1 MIPPPISRPPGGER
15 GKTKITMGRGRGKLK
30 TNREGEGKRR
40 ARISHGPRNVK
51 TSANLALVY
60 TQRQLHSSHGLT
72 GKASL
77 PLFLAS
83 CLPSPCSLG
92 PLPTK
97 KAQVRA
103 YYNADSISPPTF
115 FSLLARQIRS
125 ERERERKA
133 SRYPESLIR
142 LAAFLPRLT
151 VAVKC
156 LFFPS
161 DSFLL
166 LPLPSRENCAK
177 KFYPLY
183 LFILRRPAAQQPR
196 KKDLT
201 GEGDKRHLPF
211 SSFREKIREIS
222 IRLVS
227 IFFPLPS
234 ARRRKIGRAGKV
246 RSSIPFPFHL
256 SLARS
261 AVIERIRDRITRFS
275 LGRRSLARARDQ
287 LREADNFAFPL
298 GHP

>member
-1 MIPPPISRPPGGER
+1 MRSRQNKLIENEALAEVQLAAFPHVFYPTHTSDGKERRIFTIDPSTRRNIVDDPATDIPTTGGER

-30 TNREGEGKRR
+30 TNRGGEGKRR

-125 ERERERKA
+125 ERERERKKRVDIPSRLFAYPPFYRDSPSRSSA
-133 SRYPESLIR
+133 SS
-142 LAAFLPRLT
+142 FLPTR
-151 VAVKC
+151 
-156 LFFPS
+156 FYFY
-161 DSFLL
+161 
-166 LPLPSRENCAK
+166 PSRPGKIA
-177 KFYPLY
+177 
-183 LFILRRPAAQQPR
+183 R
-196 KKDLT
+196 KN
-201 GEGDKRHLPF
+201 
-211 SSFREKIREIS
+211 
-222 IRLVS
+222 
-227 IFFPLPS
+227 
-234 ARRRKIGRAGKV
+234 
-246 RSSIPFPFHL
+246 SIPFIYL
-256 SLARS
+256 SSVDQPRNNP
-261 AVIERIRDRITRFS
+261 VKRI
-275 LGRRSLARARDQ
+275 
-287 LREADNFAFPL
+287 
-298 GHP
+298 